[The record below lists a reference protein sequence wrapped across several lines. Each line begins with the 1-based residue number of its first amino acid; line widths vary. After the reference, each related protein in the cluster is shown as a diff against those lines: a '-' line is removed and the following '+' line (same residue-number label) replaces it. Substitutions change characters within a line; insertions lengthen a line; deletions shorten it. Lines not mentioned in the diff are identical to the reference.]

1 MTHYRARAKS
11 RAHQENETK
20 HFNTIHFEIMK
31 KKTINYIIAAVA
43 VVAVCVV
50 AVAAV
55 GAGVF
60 LLPLLGGAFT
70 AAAK

>member
-1 MTHYRARAKS
+1 
-11 RAHQENETK
+11 
-20 HFNTIHFEIMK
+20 MK
-31 KKTINYIIAAVA
+31 KSIKYIFAVVA

-60 LLPLLGGAFT
+60 FLPLLGGAFT